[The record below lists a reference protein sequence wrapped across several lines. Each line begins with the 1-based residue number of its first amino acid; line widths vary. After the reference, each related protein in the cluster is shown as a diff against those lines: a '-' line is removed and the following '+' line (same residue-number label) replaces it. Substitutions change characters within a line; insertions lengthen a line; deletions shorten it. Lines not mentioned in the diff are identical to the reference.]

1 MSEFNG
7 KGSGTIAAALSRPPF
22 DDDILAFDVSLIPQ
36 TVTNRSW
43 HGLRELGTSQHADGS
58 RPGRLLR
65 LSGERS
71 GEEATSEGAHEGPP
85 VHHSI
90 T

>member
-1 MSEFNG
+1 MSSEL
-7 KGSGTIAAALSRPPF
+7 AL
-22 DDDILAFDVSLIPQ
+22 DE
-36 TVTNRSW
+36 
-43 HGLRELGTSQHADGS
+43 LREARPVAGFRRRAQEGFPDGS